1 MNDISFTKPEPD
13 AGSQQRWLITF
24 TDLIA
29 LLLAFFVMLF
39 SMSAVEPEPWEN
51 MTNSLMAKLNPDFGW
66 DSLAAMSDL
75 DAESAPAENAADLD
89 YLQAVLID
97 KIRNVPLLSQALLTR
112 RADRLIISL
121 QADSL
126 FPAGSARLSE
136 DARIAL
142 YAMGD
147 TLRHISNR
155 VDVNGHTD
163 PDPVHGT
170 MYASNWELSV
180 HRALAV
186 ANALASAGYTREI
199 AAIGFAES
207 RFDDAAAG
215 LDQETR
221 YRRARRV
228 DVVIRETEST
238 DGNHDL

>member
-1 MNDISFTKPEPD
+1 
-13 AGSQQRWLITF
+13 
-24 TDLIA
+24 
-29 LLLAFFVMLF
+29 MLF

-51 MTNSLMAKLNPDFGW
+51 MTNSLMARLNPDFGW

-75 DAESAPAENAADLD
+75 DAESTPAENATDLD

-97 KIRNVPLLSQALLTR
+97 KIRNVPLLSQALLTK

-163 PDPVHGT
+163 PDPVHGAT
-170 MYASNWELSV
+170 YASNWELSV

-186 ANALASAGYTREI
+186 ANALARAGYTREI